1 MPSNNHNQS
10 DALVF
15 FGATG
20 DLAHKKIFPSLQAM
34 IKHGYLNVPVIGV
47 AKSGWTIEQLRDR
60 ARDGITKFGGGVDE
74 AAFKKLCDLMSY
86 IDGDYNVDDTY
97 AQLKAKLGKAQA
109 PTHYLAIPPTLFPTV
124 VAGLGKSSCA
134 TNARVVIEKP
144 FGRDLVS
151 ARKLNEVLHRAF
163 PEDHIFRIDHYL
175 GKEAV
180 ENVLIFRFANSF
192 LEPIW
197 NRNYI
202 HSVQITMAEAFGVE
216 GRGKFYE
223 EAGAIRDVLQN
234 HLLEVISYLAME
246 PPTTMYPDSVRDEQ
260 VKVFRTIPP
269 LSPANIVRGQFHGY
283 REEAGVDPHS
293 DVETFAAVKLEV
305 DSWRWSGVPFLVRA
319 GKKLPITATEVFV
332 KLRKPPLTK
341 SGYEGRNYYR
351 FRLGPDIEL
360 SLGAR
365 IKQPGPLMAPMPVEL
380 SAVKYSTSDEME
392 AYERLLT
399 DAMKGDQLL
408 FVRQDAVEA
417 AWAIV
422 DPILGDCCPVE
433 NYEPGTWGPPD
444 SRELAASIGGWHD
457 PE

>member
-1 MPSNNHNQS
+1 MPSNNHQS

-60 ARDGITKFGGGVDE
+60 ARDGITKFGGGVYE

-86 IDGDYNVDDTY
+86 IDGDYNDDNTY
-97 AQLKAKLGKAQA
+97 AQLKKALGNAQA

-134 TNARVVIEKP
+134 ENARVVIEKP

-151 ARKLNEVLHRAF
+151 ARKLNEVLHQAF

-180 ENVLIFRFANSF
+180 ENVLIFRFANAF

-202 HSVQITMAEAFGVE
+202 QSVQITMAEAFGVE

-223 EAGAIRDVLQN
+223 EAGAIRDVVQN
-234 HLLEVISYLAME
+234 HLLEVVSYLAME

-260 VKVFRTIPP
+260 VKVFKTIPP

-283 REEAGVDPHS
+283 RDEPGVDPHS

-305 DSWRWSGVPFLVRA
+305 DSWRWSGVPFLIRA
-319 GKKLPITATEVFV
+319 GKKMPITATEVFV
-332 KLRKPPLTK
+332 KLRKPPLTRH
-341 SGYEGRNYYR
+341 GYEGRNYYR

-417 AWAIV
+417 AWSIV